1 MKKKKILKQ
10 ILSILLIAL
19 MLLIINSEEVNA
31 TLQANSN
38 THYTKINLPEN
49 WIKNF
54 REMEKT
60 GQAMGLSEELE
71 EDLTSKDNISNNID
85 VHMMKSTEYGAIAIL
100 SASGYGNPS
109 NEQAITSTTGNTT
122 GVMLNIDYW
131 ELVAGGIENNIFSGT
146 NLKYYDTYSQNR
158 ASARVGDALGN
169 AITEN
174 TGCTMWHNAIFDGWV
189 ENQYPYFMRGRTG
202 IFAKGHNWFADDGTL
217 GFKRQT
223 YCRGVAISGT
233 GV

>member
-31 TLQANSN
+31 TLQANLN
-38 THYTKINLPEN
+38 THYTKINLPES
-49 WIKNF
+49 WIKSF
-54 REMEKT
+54 REMEKP

-109 NEQAITSTTGNTT
+109 NEQAITSTTGNET
-122 GVMLNIDYW
+122 GVMLSTGNW
-131 ELVAGGIENNIFSGT
+131 EYVAGGLENSIFSGV
-146 NLKYYDTYSQNR
+146 NSKYFDTYSETQE
-158 ASARVGDALGN
+158 SARVGDALGN
-169 AITEN
+169 NKTN
-174 TGCTMWHNAIFDGWV
+174 NPGCARWHSSSKYNWV
-189 ENQYPYFMRGRTG
+189 GSSIRYFIRGESG
-202 IFAKGHNWFADDGTL
+202 IFSFDYGNNSNYSSNEIQYYAH
-217 GFKRQT
+217 
-223 YCRGVAISGT
+223 GVAVCGAEL
-233 GV
+233 